1 CRDGWVDFEG
11 VADGREGVTSVI
23 TRDGIST
30 LHPWPWSIAIKRFNP
45 WAVGVPSPTLGIPP
59 MIATAIRD
67 ASRRILLSGPWASIS
82 SPLLGSTYERIAVSA
97 SFNGCTIIACVIPIL
112 VIASVNTDL

>member
-1 CRDGWVDFEG
+1 MLGSVCVTPVNRPTGGLEPVPAGSVVPPGSAQPPARAGPLPTASSCRDGWVDFEG

-59 MIATAIRD
+59 KIATATRD
-67 ASRRILLSGPWASIS
+67 PSRRIL
-82 SPLLGSTYERIAVSA
+82 
-97 SFNGCTIIACVIPIL
+97 
-112 VIASVNTDL
+112 